1 MQPASDR
8 TVLIS
13 LLITIGL
20 VFALIVWFVKLTPD
34 PGAPL
39 LWRDGPGQRTPGH
52 SGVISAGPP
61 QEAVASTA
69 A

>member
-20 VFALIVWFVKLTPD
+20 VFALIVWFVKLTPN
-34 PGAPL
+34 PSAPL
-39 LWRDGPGQRTPGH
+39 LWRDGPSQRAPSKG
-52 SGVISAGPP
+52 GVISAGPP
-61 QEAVASTA
+61 QEAVGSTA
-69 A
+69 V